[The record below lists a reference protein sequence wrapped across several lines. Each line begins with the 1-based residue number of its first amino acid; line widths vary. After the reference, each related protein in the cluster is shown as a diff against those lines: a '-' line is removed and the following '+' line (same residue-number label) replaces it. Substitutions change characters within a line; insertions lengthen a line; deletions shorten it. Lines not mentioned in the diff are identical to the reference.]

1 MLPAQQRAGPM
12 RGRLG
17 SAGWLGGSR
26 TASWRG
32 RLGSAGWLGGSRTA
46 SWRGRPA
53 ILGRLRGRAAGRAD
67 RGSLAIEL
75 VILVPILVLFMAVL
89 VALGRIVEA
98 QGQVDGA
105 ARDAA
110 RAASIA
116 QNSGAALGDAR
127 AAADTDLVGASKCAD
142 TPTVAF
148 GSGTNPAPGGV
159 VNVIVTCRVTLP
171 ALSFIGFQAKT
182 ITGHASA
189 PIDTFSVGG

>member
-1 MLPAQQRAGPM
+1 MRRQLAAPGGLGRRAASRGGPLAAL
-12 RGRLG
+12 GRLG
-17 SAGWLGGSR
+17 R
-26 TASWRG
+26 
-32 RLGSAGWLGGSRTA
+32 
-46 SWRGRPA
+46 
-53 ILGRLRGRAAGRAD
+53 RAAGWGRQLAAPGRLHSRRAASRRD

-75 VILVPILVLFMAVL
+75 VILTPVLVLFMAVL

-116 QNSGAALGDAR
+116 QNSGAALGAAR
-127 AAADTDLVGASKCAD
+127 TAADTDLVGASKCAD
-142 TPTVAF
+142 TPNVTF
-148 GSGTNPAPGGV
+148 GGGSALAPGGV
-159 VNVIVTCRVTLP
+159 VNVIVTCRVGLP
-171 ALSFIGFQAKT
+171 ALSFIGFQTKT

>member
-1 MLPAQQRAGPM
+1 M
-12 RGRLG
+12 RRRLG
-17 SAGWLGGSR
+17 ADGRFRGGR

-32 RLGSAGWLGGSRTA
+32 RLAI
-46 SWRGRPA
+46 PA
-53 ILGRLRGRAAGRAD
+53 RLRNRAD

-75 VILVPILVLFMAVL
+75 VILTPVLVLFMAVL

-116 QNSGAALGDAR
+116 QDSGNALGDAR
-127 AAADTDLVGASKCAD
+127 TAADSDLVGASKCAD
-142 TPTVAF
+142 TPDVTF
-148 GSGTNPAPGGV
+148 GGGTDLAPGGV
-159 VNVIVTCRVTLP
+159 VNVIVTCRVGLP
-171 ALSFIGFQAKT
+171 ALSFIGFQTKT